1 MILQWIFIQGILI
14 SLAEFVPV
22 IVSKDISTQSTKNC
36 EENTC
41 PDPDHQVFRSCSATY
56 DITKFDLILP
66 LNEPK
71 YVLLRTVRK

>member
-14 SLAEFVPV
+14 SLAEIVPV
-22 IVSKDISTQSTKNC
+22 RISKDITIHPTKNC

-66 LNEPK
+66 PSEPK
-71 YVLLRTVRK
+71 YVLLIISVE